1 MVAPWL
7 ASNKPQDVPAS
18 AVSGKQDAPRK
29 ENHLIYHVL
38 IPVLQEDP
46 TVGRADVGA
55 WRITVRVE
63 PACSATGLPSGEN

>member
-7 ASNKPQDVPAS
+7 ASNKPRDITAS
-18 AVSGKQDAPRK
+18 AVSGKQGAPRK

-38 IPVLQEDP
+38 ISMLQEDP
-46 TVGRADVGA
+46 TMGRADVEA

-63 PACSATGLPSGEN
+63 PACSMTRLPSGEN